1 MDLIC
6 LIEDNSR

>member
-6 LIEDNSR
+6 LVNIN